1 MEELDFI
8 IEASEESMINSI
20 SFLEKELF
28 FVGVNQCYQ
37 EILKSPHLKVKLR
50 I

>member
-8 IEASEESMINSI
+8 IEASEESMSNSI
-20 SFLEKELF
+20 SFLEKELLNIRA
-28 FVGVNQCYQ
+28 GKANPNMLSLSL
-37 EILKSPHLKVKLR
+37 IH